1 MILPKINIDML
12 KRFLGDWAIKSEEQV
27 IEAAHKL
34 HELGQVKDTARF
46 HSMLAGIYDA
56 QVFKRY
62 GHYCHCAPGE
72 RVSYASTM
80 QPGVAYAMLMQPNEC
95 VKCHAMHSQLRN
107 ACQGMFMKSITE
119 HNARFGR
126 HQSNHKD
133 MENFLKRYRSED
145 DSMIVLECVESTSQE
160 KTDDKK
166 TLTELQ
172 KWQNAIRELY
182 GQEEDNSSQE
192 W

>member
-1 MILPKINIDML
+1 
-12 KRFLGDWAIKSEEQV
+12 
-27 IEAAHKL
+27 
-34 HELGQVKDTARF
+34 
-46 HSMLAGIYDA
+46 
-56 QVFKRY
+56 
-62 GHYCHCAPGE
+62 
-72 RVSYASTM
+72 
-80 QPGVAYAMLMQPNEC
+80 
-95 VKCHAMHSQLRN
+95 
-107 ACQGMFMKSITE
+107 MKSITE

-160 KTDDKK
+160 KADDKK

-182 GQEEDNSSQE
+182 GQEEDNSPQE
-192 W
+192 G